1 MKKIVCS
8 VLAVLLVILMGVVS
22 YYKFFLNRNDGNGGN
37 SGNNKKEEVF
47 KGAKIDENNEFIKEV
62 RKIAANAEA
71 KKDYYKANSSQ
82 YCSDFGWSSSD
93 VNSLIIFC
101 TINYDK
107 NKNVRMYAYSKEN
120 YGRYI
125 IVDANKNEGSGI
137 LYDRSALP
145 ALNTNQ
151 LSASLV
157 KRGKINKEF
166 FEIATAEEAYE
177 AYETDGDIRYT
188 SYSFEEFKD
197 YYEEE
202 ILPKIEIGGRSDII
216 YDNFLDKSVVVKVK
230 IKEPSK
236 YHIILDGPNSSIF
249 IKGDKFD
256 NYEEYANKT
265 FDEYDKLL
273 SDKHIYITVKEPTE
287 LYAILVVDNYF
298 KEAGISMYKN
308 IEPNIYT
315 DKLIDYNMSKEEY
328 QEYVDNGIYIDGV
341 KLEKN
346 KDYYL
351 ITDDTETLSGIYHYY
366 GYFFNTNRG
375 YDSIAKHIYEVNVV
389 TNPKCFEFNDKT
401 GEIEKYNHFERG
413 SSNKK
418 FCPEEVII
426 PDTINNKK
434 VLSIGKNAFYC
445 EKNELGKCKKIDY
458 IKIPNTVE
466 KIDDYAFNGSDISRI
481 EIPSSVKTIGNYAF
495 YDNKNLVKVT
505 FSGDKNNIK
514 IGNCAFK
521 SDDENITKLSSCNE

>member
-22 YYKFFLNRNDGNGGN
+22 YYKFFLNRNNGNGGN
-37 SGNNKKEEVF
+37 SGNKNEEVF
-47 KGAKIDENNEFIKEV
+47 KGAKIDENNEFIREV
-62 RKIAANAEA
+62 RKIAASAEA
-71 KKDYYKANSSQ
+71 KKDYYKANSFH
-82 YCSDFGWSSSD
+82 YCFDFGWDDED
-93 VNSLIIFC
+93 VNSTFRTCSLE
-101 TINYDK
+101 YDE
-107 NKNVRMYAYSKEN
+107 NKNVLVNA
-120 YGRYI
+120 YGRKDYEKYI
-125 IVDANKNEGSGI
+125 IADANKNEGSGI
-137 LYDRSALP
+137 LYDLSTLP

-151 LSASLV
+151 LFENLASN
-157 KRGKINKEF
+157 GKLNTEF

-177 AYETDGDIRYT
+177 AYKTVGSKRF
-188 SYSFEEFKD
+188 SSFSLEDFKH
-197 YYEEE
+197 YYESEVLSKIKYSGVFIKIDSE
-202 ILPKIEIGGRSDII
+202 IE
-216 YDNFLDKSVVVKVK
+216 NTVVIKFK
-230 IKEPSK
+230 IKEPGK
-236 YHIILDGPNSSIF
+236 YYLYSDDPHAFIF

-256 NYEEYANKT
+256 NYEEYINKT
-265 FDEYDKLL
+265 FDEYKKY
-273 SDKHIYITVKEPTE
+273 SFSVYAYITVDKPTE
-287 LYAILVVDNYF
+287 LYGILSEDTYNRVTTGSI
-298 KEAGISMYKN
+298 KRI

-315 DKLIDYNMSKEEY
+315 DKSINFNMSNDEY
-328 QEYVDNGIYIDGV
+328 KRYVDEGIFADGV
-341 KLEKN
+341 KLTKN

-351 ITDDTETLSGIYHYY
+351 INLNLDTTYGIHHYY

-375 YDSIAKHIYEVNVV
+375 YDKIEKTISEINV

-401 GEIEKYNHFERG
+401 GEIEKYNHYERG

-418 FCPEEVII
+418 FCPDKVII
-426 PDTINNKK
+426 PDTINNQK
-434 VLSIGKNAFYC
+434 VLSIGKNAFAC
-445 EKNELGKCKKIDY
+445 VEKEYIECTKIDY
-458 IKIPNTVE
+458 IRIPNSVE